1 MRFATTVYLAL
12 FLTIFGMET
21 NLLAQTGSST
31 ITGRVMDASGALV
44 PGVTIQ
50 IKNEGTDIAVSVSSD
65 EGGLYLATLLPTG
78 RYTVSATKAGFDT
91 YSESNVYL
99 APGST
104 LNLAITLSIGNLA
117 TKVEVTTA
125 PPVIQAESGELSS
138 LQTSILFKDNP
149 QPNYTLC
156 APMVQAMLT
165 PGSSQRSYLSFYGNR
180 FFETKVTANGLDI
193 PSVGTPFADGS
204 QDGMEA
210 VKTYAIL
217 APAEYAQSTTV
228 DGILKSGTND
238 FHATGGVNMENL
250 ALDAIGPFDDTR
262 PAGRPFTS
270 IIANGGGPVYIPKIY
285 NGRDKTFW
293 YFSWDTRTR
302 YGSLPVTQNVP
313 TNPMRSG
320 NFSQAGV
327 TIKNPFT
334 GQPFPNNQIP
344 TSMINPTALN
354 IQNAIYQPPDIS
366 TPNGVLDKTNGAFFD
381 EQNRHQVQ
389 IQLDHQINSANHLA
403 FDFLQGGQYRPRS
416 PALCGPSLQLP
427 GNLAGYVLDIDNEKA
442 WAYQASWT
450 STISPRLLN
459 ELRFAFDRANNISA
473 TNLQGNSVVSQFGL
487 QGLASFPGSTTIPQ
501 ISILGFAQ
509 LTAQADSDNIPESYQ
524 IQDNFT
530 WMKGQHELKFG
541 TAIKL
546 DDNYNVSYPSGTA
559 GAFNFTGQFTGYAY
573 ADFLLGLPASV
584 NAAFPRAQPSDVKS
598 AEFGFYG
605 QDSYRVTPSLTLNYG
620 LRWETYTTGY
630 DTSGLYYNFDQSTGS
645 IVVPSTSAMQAISP
659 IFPKSIPIVTAA
671 QAGYPNHLI
680 NSSGR
685 FLPRFSFA
693 YRMGTSLVIRGGYGI
708 YAVPPY
714 AQETG
719 DSRTQTGGP
728 FQINQSYTNTITNG
742 VPLIQ
747 FPQAVPAQ
755 LGELSSVDVTG
766 VSKNFKLP
774 YDQQWNLT
782 IEKQVWNTSVRLSYI
797 GQKDTQLA
805 YTADIN
811 LPYPSTIPFSTDR
824 LIYPNFRNVYM
835 TENGGDQSYNALQI
849 NFTRPAAAGLTF
861 QGGYTWAKALTDVA
875 TSDFSGYTASI
886 EDPYA
891 RNLERGNSYIV
902 PTHDVRFQVDYQVP
916 VGRGRHWL
924 AHPTNALQGFTDILV
939 GGWTLNGIQGWNSG
953 TWTTPM
959 FSGNDPTGMG
969 LFGGRPDIVA
979 GCNPNS
985 VPGGQTPNNFWN
997 INCFQVP
1004 ASDIGR
1010 DGNAGVGIL
1019 EGPSH
1024 FYLDFGVFKQFEL
1037 SNSWKSAYF
1046 DAHPVRLRFGATAA
1060 NVLNHPIFDLPGANI
1075 SSPATFG
1082 RITATT
1088 WGLMPYQFPSPRTL
1102 QFRMF
1107 LDF

>member
-1 MRFATTVYLAL
+1 MRLATAAYLVL
-12 FLTIFGMET
+12 FLMMFGMET
-21 NLLAQTGSST
+21 NLRAQTGSST
-31 ITGRVMDASGALV
+31 ITGRVLDATGALM
-44 PGVTIQ
+44 PGVAIQ
-50 IKNEGTDIAVSVSSD
+50 VKNEATGIAASVTSD
-65 EGGLYLATLLPTG
+65 EAGLYVVTLLPTG
-78 RYTVSATKAGFDT
+78 RYTVSATKEGFNT
-91 YSESNVYL
+91 YTQQDVYL

-104 LNLAITLSIGNLA
+104 MNLTITLPVGNVA
-117 TKVEVTTA
+117 TKMEVTTA

-165 PGSSQRSYLSFYGNR
+165 PGASQRSYLSFYGNR
-180 FFETKVTANGLDI
+180 YFETKVTANGLDI

-204 QDGMEA
+204 QEGMEA

-228 DGILKSGTND
+228 DGILKSGTNS
-238 FHATGGVNMENL
+238 FHATGGVNMQNL
-250 ALDAIGPFDDTR
+250 ALDAIGPFNHTR

-270 IIANGGGPVYIPKIY
+270 IIASGGGPVYIPKIY
-285 NGRDKTFW
+285 NGRDRTFW
-293 YFSWDTRTR
+293 FFSWDTRTR

-313 TNPMRSG
+313 TDPMRLG
-320 NFSQAGV
+320 NFSPAGV

-334 GQPFPNNQIP
+334 GQPFPNSQIP
-344 TSMINPTALN
+344 ASLISATALN
-354 IQNAIYQPPDIS
+354 IQKAIYQPPDIS
-366 TPNGVLDKTNGAFFD
+366 TPTGVLNKTNGAFFNEHD
-381 EQNRHQVQ
+381 RHQLQLQ
-389 IQLDHQINSANHLA
+389 IDHQINSSNHLA
-403 FDFLQGGQYRPRS
+403 FDYLQGGQYRPRS

-427 GNLAGYVLDIDNEKA
+427 GNLAGYVLDIDAEKA
-442 WAYQASWT
+442 WTYQASWT
-450 STISPRLLN
+450 SIISPRLLN
-459 ELRFAFDRANNISA
+459 ELRFAYNRANNLSA
-473 TNLQGNSVVSQFGL
+473 TNLKGDSVLQQFGL
-487 QGLASFPGSTTIPQ
+487 QGLSSFPGSTTIPQ

-509 LTAQADSDNIPESYQ
+509 LTSSADSDSIPQSYQ

-530 WMKGQHELKFG
+530 WMNGRHELKFG

-546 DDNYNVSYPSGTA
+546 NDNYGVSYPSGTA
-559 GAFNFTGQFTGYAY
+559 GAFSFTGQFTGTAY

-584 NAAFPRAQPSDVKS
+584 NAAFPRVQPYDVKS
-598 AEFGFYG
+598 AELGFYA
-605 QDSYRVTPSLTLNYG
+605 QDSFRVSPSLTLNYG
-620 LRWETYTTGY
+620 LRWEVYTTGH
-630 DTSGLYYNFDQSTGS
+630 DESGLYYNFDPRTGS
-645 IVVPSTSAMQAISP
+645 IVVPSSSAIQAISP
-659 IFPKSIPIVTAA
+659 IFPKAIPILTASHA
-671 QAGYPNHLI
+671 DYPSHLI

-693 YRMGTSLVIRGGYGI
+693 YRIGNSLVVRGGYGI

-714 AQETG
+714 SQNTG

-728 FQINQSYTNTITNG
+728 FQISRSYTNTITNG

-747 FPQAVPAQ
+747 FPQAIPAV
-755 LGELSSVDVTG
+755 LGELSSVNVTG
-766 VSKNFKLP
+766 VTKDFKLP

-805 YTADIN
+805 YTANIN
-811 LPYPSTIPFSTDR
+811 LPFPSTIPFSTER
-824 LIYPNFRNVYM
+824 LIYPNFRNVSL
-835 TENGGDQSYNALQI
+835 TQNGGNQSYNAFQI

-861 QGGYTWAKALTDVA
+861 QGGYTWAKALTDVP

-886 EDPYA
+886 QDPYA

-902 PTHDVRFQVDYQVP
+902 PSHDVRFQADYEVP
-916 VGRGRHWL
+916 VGRGKRWL
-924 AHPTNALQGFTDILV
+924 GNPSNAAEGFANVLF
-939 GGWTLNGIQGWNSG
+939 GGWTLNGVQGWNSG
-953 TWTTPM
+953 TWTTPA

-979 GCNPNS
+979 GCDPNN
-985 VPGGQTPNNFWN
+985 VPGGQTPNHFWN
-997 INCFQVP
+997 LSCFQVP
-1004 ASDIGR
+1004 PSNIGR

-1037 SNSWKSAYF
+1037 SSAWKSSYF
-1046 DAHPVRLRFGATAA
+1046 DSHPVRLRFGATAA

-1075 SSPATFG
+1075 SSSSTFG
-1082 RITATT
+1082 RITGTT